1 MVKEM
6 NREEKYRKDLVL
18 DSREVEPIGHV
29 CIERGV
35 YFKKLAHTVVGDAK
49 STSEGQ
55 TSRLEAWRGVDIAS
69 HYILHVLFP
78 ILLL

>member
-49 STSEGQ
+49 ST
-55 TSRLEAWRGVDIAS
+55 I
-69 HYILHVLFP
+69 
-78 ILLL
+78 